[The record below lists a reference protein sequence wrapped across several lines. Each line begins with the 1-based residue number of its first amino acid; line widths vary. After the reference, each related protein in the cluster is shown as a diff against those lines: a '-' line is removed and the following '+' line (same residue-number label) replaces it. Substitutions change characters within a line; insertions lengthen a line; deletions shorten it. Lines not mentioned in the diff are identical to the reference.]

1 MTGEAAG
8 PGTALHVVEGTLCM
22 EGVSLEALA
31 LRFGTP
37 LYVYS
42 RAELRQRTSAFHA
55 ALASVPDSLICYA
68 VKANSSLA
76 VLQVLAG
83 LGCGFDIVS
92 GGELR
97 RVIRAGGEPRRVVFS
112 GVAKSAEDIRAALD
126 AGILCFNVE
135 SAAELERLSAI
146 AASRGECAPVSIRVN
161 PDVDARSHPY
171 ISTGLS
177 ENKFGVPM
185 AEARELYRRAVAL
198 PGVHPTGIDWHIGS
212 QLTSLA
218 PFADALARV
227 LGLVDELAASGI
239 ALEHIDVGGG
249 LGVNYRDE
257 SPPTPAEYV
266 HVLLAGL
273 GARALRLITEPGR
286 AIVASAGV
294 LLTRVEY
301 LKHNGE
307 RGFAIVDAGMNDL
320 LRPALYDAW
329 MPINVVRPSP
339 GATPA
344 TWDVVGPVCESA
356 CFLGK
361 SRELAIEAGN
371 LLAVGGA
378 GAYAF
383 SMSSNYNSRCRSAEV
398 MVDGGSA
405 FLIRERER
413 FEDLVRGERL
423 LPAGV

>member
-1 MTGEAAG
+1 MSRADG
-8 PGTALHVVEGTLCM
+8 PGTALHLVDGALWM
-22 EGVSLEALA
+22 EGVPLESLAK
-31 LRFGTP
+31 RFGTP
-37 LYVYS
+37 VYAYS
-42 RAELRQRTSAFHA
+42 RAELERRAGAFHD
-55 ALASVPDSLICYA
+55 ALEGAPGSLVCYA

-92 GGELR
+92 GGELQ
-97 RVIRAGGEPRRVVFS
+97 RVLRAGGDPKRVVFS
-112 GVAKSAEDIRAALD
+112 GVAKSTTDIQAALEAD
-126 AGILCFNVE
+126 IFCFNVE
-135 SAAELERLSAI
+135 SAAELERLSAL
-146 AASRGECAPVSIRVN
+146 ATARGTQAPVSIRVN
-161 PDVDARSHPY
+161 PDVDAKSHPY

-185 AEARELYRRAVAL
+185 IEALALYRRAVTL
-198 PGVHPTGIDWHIGS
+198 PGIRPSGIDWHIGS

-218 PFADALARV
+218 PFTDALTRV
-227 LGLVDELAASGI
+227 LGLVDALAAEGI
-239 ALEHIDVGGG
+239 VLEHIDVGGG

-257 SPPTPAEYV
+257 APPTPAEYV
-266 HVLLAGL
+266 RVLREGL
-273 GARALRLITEPGR
+273 GHRALRLVTEPGR
-286 AIVASAGV
+286 AIAASAGV

-320 LRPALYDAW
+320 LRPALYAAW
-329 MPINVVRPSP
+329 MPIEAVRPRSDVAP
-339 GATPA
+339 GH
-344 TWDVVGPVCESA
+344 WDVVGPVCESA

-361 SRELAIEAGN
+361 SRELSLAAGD

-398 MVDGGSA
+398 MVDGNVA
-405 FLIRERER
+405 YLIRERER

-423 LPAGV
+423 LPAAGA